1 MVILDF
7 VETKKKIASLTATM
21 LIEIK
26 SININSKKP
35 FKLTSG
41 AISPVYIDCRRIISF
56 PKVRSKLMKYAE
68 QVFENEIGLNNFDS
82 LAGGETAG
90 IPFASF
96 LAERMNL
103 PMQYVRKKPKG
114 FGKNSQIEG
123 YLEERKKVLLVE
135 DLATDGGSKF
145 LFANAIREAGSY
157 CNNIFVIFYY
167 NIFKDAEIKLKE
179 QNLNLSYLSTWWDV
193 LNSMKI
199 SKQFDTKT
207 IFEVESFLENP
218 KEWSEKNGGLIEHDN
233 L

>member
-1 MVILDF
+1 MVKIDF
-7 VETKKKIASLTATM
+7 LETKKKIASLTATM

-26 SININSKKP
+26 SVNINSKKP

-68 QVFENEIGLNNFDS
+68 QVFENEIGLNTFDS

-123 YLEERKKVLLVE
+123 YLEGRKKVLLVE

-167 NIFKDAEIKLKE
+167 DIFKDAETKLQE
-179 QNLNLSYLSTWWDV
+179 QNLNLFYLSTWWDV

-199 SKQFDTKT
+199 SKQFDKKT
-207 IFEVESFLENP
+207 IFDVESFLENP

>member
-1 MVILDF
+1 MVKIDF

-26 SININSKKP
+26 SVNINSKKP

-68 QVFENEIGLNNFDS
+68 QVFENEIGLNTFDS

-167 NIFKDAEIKLKE
+167 NIFKDAETKLQE
-179 QNLNLSYLSTWWDV
+179 QNLNLFYLSTWWDV

-199 SKQFDTKT
+199 SKQFDKKT
-207 IFEVESFLENP
+207 IFDVESFLENP